1 MISRPNAVLALV
13 SLCYRD
19 RIAWW
24 CFRRS
29 PIYNSAHYSATRLP
43 GRRLETSQGRYPHRH
58 IGPFSYCS
66 LQWKTN
72 PRRRWLNLPP
82 NAIFDLNYCS
92 KMAKVS
98 SFPTGLFELMLD
110 LVLSAVYGVSLA
122 DS

>member
-29 PIYNSAHYSATRLP
+29 PTCNSAHYSATRLQ
-43 GRRLETSQGRYPHRH
+43 GRRLETSQGRYLHRH

-66 LQWKTN
+66 FTVENEPASEMAEPSAKC
-72 PRRRWLNLPP
+72 
-82 NAIFDLNYCS
+82 DL
-92 KMAKVS
+92 
-98 SFPTGLFELMLD
+98 
-110 LVLSAVYGVSLA
+110 
-122 DS
+122 